1 MSHHHLSP
9 IVLYCNVL
17 KGVFSDLIG
26 EVPQATLGLPELT
39 RYWLTIT
46 QFKLKGPLLK
56 NLRPPSLDGLTS
68 EGWNRLYHPGYFILF
83 KVDLWFQS
91 DVQDYLTTVFRSGR
105 DIEGRWQE
113 QAVMNMIRCTVTYCL
128 SLQDEALSVFYICG
142 ALFAVLFVP
151 WKQLWVPADLDLG
164 HDRHS
169 RGNFEKWCVASGVLA
184 SASNRLDRE

>member
-1 MSHHHLSP
+1 
-9 IVLYCNVL
+9 
-17 KGVFSDLIG
+17 VFSDLIG

-46 QFKLKGPLLK
+46 QFKPKGPLLK

-113 QAVMNMIRCTVTYCL
+113 QAVMNMIRCTVTYAATLLILVCCYYT
-128 SLQDEALSVFYICG
+128 AFSVLYICG
-142 ALFAVLFVP
+142 TLSAVLFVP